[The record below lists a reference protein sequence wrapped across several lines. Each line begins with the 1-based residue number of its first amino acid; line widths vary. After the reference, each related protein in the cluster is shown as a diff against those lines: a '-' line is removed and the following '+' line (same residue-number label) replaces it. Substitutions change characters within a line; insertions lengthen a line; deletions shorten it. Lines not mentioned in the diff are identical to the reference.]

1 MIQNLAKILLI
12 EEILYQLRMVVYPI
26 ISDGFYT
33 SNRWLFGI
41 SEPST
46 ICHKWLAPPWMK
58 ETIALEEV
66 QSDSHHCDVALR
78 KIVSRALTGIPKVSC
93 IQILEKGA
101 FCAFSWFLS

>member
-1 MIQNLAKILLI
+1 MIQKLTKILLI

-46 ICHKWLAPPWMK
+46 ICHKWLTPPWMK

-93 IQILEKGA
+93 IQNFGERG
-101 FCAFSWFLS
+101 FLSVFMFLS